1 MNDITLHVIKEV
13 QELLEDTHAHLEI
26 DEFGISFNRYFGD
39 VSDKESLYKYKHIIP
54 LETLDDI
61 PITEIVENLL
71 YESDYLY
78 DQHKNS
84 LVKGV
89 TQL

>member
-1 MNDITLHVIKEV
+1 MKIIDADEIKAV

-54 LETLDDI
+54 LETLDAVSL
-61 PITEIVENLL
+61 TEIVKHHL

-78 DQHKNS
+78 DKHKNS
-84 LVKGV
+84 WLKGV

>member
-1 MNDITLHVIKEV
+1 MSEISLYEIKQI

-54 LETLDDI
+54 LETLDAVSLS
-61 PITEIVENLL
+61 EIVEHLL

-84 LVKGV
+84 WVKGV